1 MLVFLLFAIRETILV
16 MNILPGSYSKTYG
29 HDLSDYFPLLAD
41 RLKLLY
47 PVQGVLFPSV

>member
-1 MLVFLLFAIRETILV
+1 MILV
-16 MNILPGSYSKTYG
+16 MNILPANYTKTYG
-29 HDLSDYFPLLAD
+29 RHLINYYLLLGG